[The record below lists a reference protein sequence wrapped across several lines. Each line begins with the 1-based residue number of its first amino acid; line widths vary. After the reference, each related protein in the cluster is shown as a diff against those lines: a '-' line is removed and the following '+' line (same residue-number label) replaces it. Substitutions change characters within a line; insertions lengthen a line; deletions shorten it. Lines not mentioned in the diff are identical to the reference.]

1 MQKSHT
7 CILYK
12 MKRDISNTALLTG
25 LPLHCEM
32 ESLYFRLGLQAVSF
46 VVVYLST
53 WGTLLSSGSS
63 VDLVALH
70 QQIFPTPIK
79 VPPKH
84 LF

>member
-1 MQKSHT
+1 
-7 CILYK
+7 
-12 MKRDISNTALLTG
+12 MK
-25 LPLHCEM
+25 
-32 ESLYFRLGLQAVSF
+32 LYFRLGLQAVSF

-70 QQIFPTPIK
+70 RHIFPTPIK